1 MPLISYQ
8 KYDVIVYSSHKTATM
23 SILETLRRNG
33 YSATHIHTY
42 ENNNWGCD
50 DMLRFL
56 KWHAET
62 HGRINLVS
70 VLRDPLDRLRSS
82 FFQLYHTDEMNYF
95 GTPEYDTTIMK
106 TDIEALHSMFDKS
119 IQTVKNTDAFGRDYG
134 AYVFKAYRESLT
146 EIGHMIGAN
155 IFDTMVRTEYGYFF
169 SHDLFNLYVFDFDQ
183 VIRDMSLIESA
194 LQLQLPIKCSSNLS
208 SDKASYEKY
217 TQFEQIQIAD
227 DRISNIRC
235 YFADVIR
242 ALDRM
247 RTV

>member
-8 KYDVIVYSSHKTATM
+8 KYDAIVYSSHKTATM
-23 SILETLRRNG
+23 SILETLRCNG

-42 ENNNWGCD
+42 ENNKWTED

-62 HGRINLVS
+62 HGRLNLVS

-106 TDIEALHSMFDKS
+106 TDIGALYSMFDKS
-119 IQTVKNTDAFGRDYG
+119 IQTVENIDAFGRDIGEY
-134 AYVFKAYRESLT
+134 YFKAYRESLK
-146 EIGHMIGAN
+146 EIGHMIGVN

-169 SHDLFNLYVFDFDQ
+169 
-183 VIRDMSLIESA
+183 
-194 LQLQLPIKCSSNLS
+194 
-208 SDKASYEKY
+208 
-217 TQFEQIQIAD
+217 
-227 DRISNIRC
+227 
-235 YFADVIR
+235 
-242 ALDRM
+242 
-247 RTV
+247 

>member
-8 KYDVIVYSSHKTATM
+8 KYDAIVYSSHKTATM
-23 SILETLRRNG
+23 SILETLKRSG

-42 ENNNWGCD
+42 ENNNWGSD

-62 HGRINLVS
+62 HGRLNLVS

-106 TDIEALHSMFDKS
+106 TDIETLYNMFDKS
-119 IQTVKNTDAFGRDYG
+119 IQTVENIDAFGRDYG

-146 EIGHMIGAN
+146 EIGHMIGVN
-155 IFDTMVRTEYGYFF
+155 IFDTMVRTEHGYFY
-169 SHDLFNLYVFDFDQ
+169 SHDLFNLYVFDFEQ
-183 VIRDMSLIESA
+183 VIRNMFLIESA
-194 LQLQLPIKCSSNLS
+194 LQLQLLIKCSSNLS

-227 DRISNIRC
+227 DRNSNIQC

-242 ALDRM
+242 AIDRL
-247 RTV
+247 RS